1 MVVES
6 IAILIIIAAI
16 FFVFLRSH
24 KPKSALST
32 IPLMAVPAMHLLGI
46 PLSKWLGPVLPID
59 TLDITIA
66 MDIIGFLL
74 FAVLAGVF
82 LKHFHSKKTKAAY
95 FVASG
100 IFTLA
105 LTTIL
110 IMDSL
115 NKLL

>member
-1 MVVES
+1 MVVEC
-6 IAILIIIAAI
+6 IAILIIIVAI

-32 IPLMAVPAMHLLGI
+32 IPLMAVPTMHLLGI
-46 PLSKWLGPVLPID
+46 PLSKWLSTVLP
-59 TLDITIA
+59 TVDIVIA
-66 MDIIGFLL
+66 MDIVGFLL
-74 FAVLAGVF
+74 FVVLAGVF
-82 LKHFHSKKTKAAY
+82 LKHFHSKRTKAAY

-115 NKLL
+115 NQML